1 MIGDGNVLEPLCPLR
16 LIGPVSC
23 SSFISSTGSLL
34 GAGVMLWVDP
44 REDTATAVLCAKLS
58 IGNEVPLIFGV
69 PLMFGSSEFFLK
81 KPAMDV

>member
-1 MIGDGNVLEPLCPLR
+1 MGDGNVLEPLCL
-16 LIGPVSC
+16 LGLVGPVT
-23 SSFISSTGSLL
+23 SSSLISSTGSLL

-44 REDTATAVLCAKLS
+44 LEDMVVALLRAKLL

-69 PLMFGSSEFFLK
+69 PLTLGSSGFFLK